1 MESFRSRFELKIVDH
16 SQIHTLPPVASP
28 PCTHSIALY
37 IVLRQ
42 PSFAMWPSSLHSCS
56 MGTLSHGRVCP
67 ASTSMRRRQTPQG
80 NTHTLTQHTHAHTHT
95 HTCPH
100 THSHNT
106 HMHTPTHT
114 CTHTHMQYCTHTVCS
129 LLLQSYLCEDSF
141 PGAG

>member
-16 SQIHTLPPVASP
+16 SEIHTLPPVASP

-42 PSFAMWPSSLHSCS
+42 TSFAMWPSSLHSCS

-80 NTHTLTQHTHAHTHT
+80 NTHAHTHTTHTCTHSHTHMPTHTLTQHTHAHTHT
-95 HTCPH
+95 H
-100 THSHNT
+100 
-106 HMHTPTHT
+106 MY
-114 CTHTHMQYCTHTVCS
+114 THTHAVLYSYCVFSPPPVVS
-129 LLLQSYLCEDSF
+129 L
-141 PGAG
+141 